1 MRLRR
6 GWPNLCHGEIQ
17 SLAELAVSM
26 NHPVKDV
33 PKKQEVEA
41 MALEDAAAV
50 LTDCPESQYFM
61 HANPNIPSD

>member
-1 MRLRR
+1 
-6 GWPNLCHGEIQ
+6 
-17 SLAELAVSM
+17 M

-41 MALEDAAAV
+41 MTLEDAAAV